1 MSPHGTSEAVFER
14 ARRVRLVV
22 LDADG
27 VLTDGRIV
35 IHSDGTDSRAFSTR
49 DGLGTRLG
57 QRAGLRF
64 ALLSGRTSE
73 AVSIRARE
81 LDFVDVRQ
89 GSDDKGTILAAIAA
103 RQRLP
108 LEAVCYMGDD
118 LVDLPAI
125 REAGLSAAPAD
136 ADPSVRAAVH
146 WVSPSPGGRGA
157 VRDLVETILRAQGLW
172 DEVVR
177 PFVPGR
183 VREACDSSSA

>member
-1 MSPHGTSEAVFER
+1 LSPRRKKDAILER

-35 IHSDGTDSRAFSTR
+35 IHSDGTDSRCFSTR

-89 GSDDKGTILAAIAA
+89 GSDDKGTILAMIAA

-118 LVDLPAI
+118 LVDLPAL
-125 REAGLSAAPAD
+125 RKAGFSAAPAD
-136 ADPSVRAAVH
+136 ADPSVLEAVH
-146 WVSPSPGGRGA
+146 WISASAGGHGA
-157 VRDLVETILRAQGLW
+157 VRDLVETILRAQGRW

-177 PFVPGR
+177 PIVAG
-183 VREACDSSSA
+183 S

>member
-1 MSPHGTSEAVFER
+1 MKPRGTEEAILER
-14 ARRVRLVV
+14 ARRVHLVV

-89 GSDDKGTILAAIAA
+89 GSDDKGTILASIAA
-103 RQRLP
+103 RQRLS

-125 REAGLSAAPAD
+125 RKAGFSAAPAD
-136 ADPSVRAAVH
+136 ADPSVLEAVH

-157 VRDLVETILRAQGLW
+157 VRDLVEAILRAQGLW
-172 DEVVR
+172 DEVLR
-177 PFVPGR
+177 PIVAGT
-183 VREACDSSSA
+183 

>member
-1 MSPHGTSEAVFER
+1 MNARGTNEELRER

-89 GSDDKGTILAAIAA
+89 GSDDKGTALAAIAA
-103 RQRLP
+103 RQRVP

-118 LVDLPAI
+118 LVDLGAI
-125 REAGLSAAPAD
+125 RRAGFSAAPAD
-136 ADPSVRAAVH
+136 ADPSVLAEAD

-157 VRDLVETILRAQGLW
+157 VRDLVETILRAQGVW
-172 DEVVR
+172 DEVLRSIVA
-177 PFVPGR
+177 G
-183 VREACDSSSA
+183 S